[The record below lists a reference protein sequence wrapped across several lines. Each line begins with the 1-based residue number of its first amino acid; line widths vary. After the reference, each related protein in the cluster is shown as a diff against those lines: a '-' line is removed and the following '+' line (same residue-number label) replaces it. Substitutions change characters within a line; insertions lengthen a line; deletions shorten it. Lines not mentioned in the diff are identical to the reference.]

1 MSIPAVAQ
9 VESVE
14 AQARAVAALAADV
27 QVQGFFKYLRTER
40 NVSVHTL
47 DAYQRDL
54 VQGIGLLKWPPVG
67 AAERI
72 PWEQLNLAVGRQFIM
87 LLQREGLARVSVRRK
102 LSSLRAFCRFLVREG
117 VLPGNPLAHYVCFH
131 LFVKPALK
139 AMQGL
144 TCAIPFQKGCLSS
157 PLDAGENPRETYWLA
172 FAAMKNGGFEITPI
186 PWQSSGDI
194 TALAKANALIQVPS
208 SCGLLGMGAP
218 VRFLPTRS
226 L

>member
-117 VLPGNPLAHYVCFH
+117 VLPGNPLAG
-131 LFVKPALK
+131 LAL
-139 AMQGL
+139 
-144 TCAIPFQKGCLSS
+144 S
-157 PLDAGENPRETYWLA
+157 
-172 FAAMKNGGFEITPI
+172 
-186 PWQSSGDI
+186 
-194 TALAKANALIQVPS
+194 LIHIRR
-208 SCGLLGMGAP
+208 CRRRG
-218 VRFLPTRS
+218 
-226 L
+226 